1 MMVFLRGFSS
11 YLSNRSQTADG
22 TNVLYVHW
30 QLIVSAELHSLYHW
44 LTSDKLSLNKQNKK
58 NKTKKKIQTV

>member
-1 MMVFLRGFSS
+1 MGRYLSPRYGQVILVNGYLFVELSNNGFSS

-30 QLIVSAELHSLYHW
+30 HLIVSAELHSL
-44 LTSDKLSLNKQNKK
+44 
-58 NKTKKKIQTV
+58 